1 MGIEIQA
8 TRHFENVLCVEVRPS
23 VNLTSIPIEEV
34 IAKMQRSHIKLI
46 DLLETD
52 LRYAGVP
59 PRAIQPL
66 ASLKLYA
73 ESREPS
79 WFNSTTNFEQA
90 TSEAL
95 TCASS
100 VFKYLTAKVN
110 EETTLE
116 LEPPAIFESARL
128 AAQAGCHQH
137 AVDLLLLW
145 VKRKRRAK
153 PEDEEEKEGVPIEG
167 EAHADDKGNVL
178 EDLKHILRE
187 LLKIGCQNP
196 WPHTVAELASTKKVG
211 EPHSDYEYKTDC
223 LSREAFL
230 EVTREALKERED
242 LGLSPFRRGAKVLV
256 KIEPGEQWRPATIQ
270 MRYADGDP
278 KRADGY
284 LWKVKVP
291 GMGALSLPEE
301 AVLADSEGGL
311 AAVLRAAAQTGNKT
325 VVEWL
330 LELGPR
336 HESTKAVLSLY
347 ETDKDANTAITLA
360 ASVRAGERHA
370 QDAAKVVKLLLDSE
384 QGQARH
390 DKDAKH
396 KWKECEDGPL
406 ADVRNN
412 KLESAYDLSLTARN
426 VHARRQIKPSTFDK
440 LLSGPLK
447 KLEELDEEEQY
458 CQLRLAKDSWDN
470 DGNIT
475 KEGQITSLMLACKLG
490 NKKAVERLL
499 EKKADVHI
507 KTKGR
512 EVCTALCVACEEGVP
527 EIVKLLLQANANANE
542 LDASTAITRSSDD
555 QAVYQ
560 RTPLIYACD
569 NGHHEVVRMLL
580 GDEEGIEVK
589 TKANVNA
596 VFKGGRTVLMSACHH
611 GFKRCV
617 EQLIKHKADVNAVD
631 QRNGTPLMW
640 ASRFGHTSTARLL
653 IERKADVEAEIEKSA
668 GWTSLHRACAGG
680 HAETAREVINGT
692 SDIPKLLAVKDKQKS
707 RTPLLVAATV
717 GSHT

>member
-1 MGIEIQA
+1 M
-8 TRHFENVLCVEVRPS
+8 
-23 VNLTSIPIEEV
+23 
-34 IAKMQRSHIKLI
+34 
-46 DLLETD
+46 
-52 LRYAGVP
+52 
-59 PRAIQPL
+59 
-66 ASLKLYA
+66 
-73 ESREPS
+73 
-79 WFNSTTNFEQA
+79 
-90 TSEAL
+90 
-95 TCASS
+95 
-100 VFKYLTAKVN
+100 
-110 EETTLE
+110 
-116 LEPPAIFESARL
+116 
-128 AAQAGCHQH
+128 
-137 AVDLLLLW
+137 
-145 VKRKRRAK
+145 
-153 PEDEEEKEGVPIEG
+153 
-167 EAHADDKGNVL
+167 
-178 EDLKHILRE
+178 
-187 LLKIGCQNP
+187 
-196 WPHTVAELASTKKVG
+196 
-211 EPHSDYEYKTDC
+211 
-223 LSREAFL
+223 
-230 EVTREALKERED
+230 
-242 LGLSPFRRGAKVLV
+242 LV

-330 LELGPR
+330 LELGQGTSPR
-336 HESTKAVLSLY
+336 KQSCLSTKRTRTRTRRSRSRHR
-347 ETDKDANTAITLA
+347 
-360 ASVRAGERHA
+360 SVPVSVA

-458 CQLRLAKDSWDN
+458 CQLRLAKDSWDD

-499 EKKADVHI
+499 EIKADVHI

-542 LDASTAITRSSDD
+542 LDASTAIRD
-555 QAVYQ
+555 QATIKRSTSGHRSYMRAITVTM
-560 RTPLIYACD
+560 RSYACCS
-569 NGHHEVVRMLL
+569 ETKKALKSRPRPTSMLSSWW
-580 GDEEGIEVK
+580 
-589 TKANVNA
+589 AHCA
-596 VFKGGRTVLMSACHH
+596 VSACHH

-617 EQLIKHKADVNAVD
+617 AQLIKHKADVNAVD
-631 QRNGTPLMW
+631 KRNGTPLMW